1 MKTMASKSRDL
12 TSGPIW
18 KSLLLFALPLLAG
31 SLVQQLYNTVDLVF
45 AGNYI
50 GKSASAA
57 VGASSLLITCLI
69 GVFGGIGTGSGI
81 VIAQIYGSKS
91 TERLSRAIHNTAAVI
106 LASGLLMM
114 LLGYALAPIYLR
126 LVRTPPELLDSA
138 TGYLRIYFLSFL
150 SVVAYNFGSG
160 ILRALGDSKNPL
172 YAQLA
177 GGLLNVAMDYLFI
190 RVRND
195 GVNGVAWATLI
206 SQTASAV
213 IILFCLVRLDSAY
226 ALRPGKI
233 AFDREILKQTVSVGL
248 PAGVQSLVI
257 TLSNVMVQYHINSFG
272 EDAIAAF
279 TAYFKV
285 ELVIYLPIVAL
296 GQSIMTFA
304 GQNAGAGNWGR
315 VRKGT
320 IQCAAISMLLAAITS
335 VVCISFG
342 TQLFRIFSRDA
353 AVIRLGQ
360 QIIGVTFPFYFIYP
374 VFQIFG
380 DSMRGVGKSR
390 IPMLL
395 VLLNICLVRTALL
408 FIIVPRVP
416 AITSVAA
423 VYPVTWAL
431 TAICMTVY
439 YGRFHRLRGRTEPE
453 CLCGKAMPDENI

>member
-50 GKSASAA
+50 GKFASAA

-91 TERLSRAIHNTAAVI
+91 TERLSRAIHNTAEVI
-106 LASGLLMM
+106 LAGGLLML
-114 LLGYALAPIYLR
+114 LLGYALAPNYLR
-126 LVRTPPELLDSA
+126 LMRTPTELLDSA

-160 ILRALGDSKNPL
+160 ILRALGDSKSPL

-177 GGLLNVAMDYLFI
+177 GGLLNVAMDYLLI
-190 RVRND
+190 RVLND
-195 GVNGVAWATLI
+195 GVAWATLI
-206 SQTASAV
+206 SQTASAA

-304 GQNAGAGNWGR
+304 GQNAGAGNWER

-320 IQCAAISMLLAAITS
+320 MQCAAISMLLAAITS
-335 VVCISFG
+335 VACIPFG

-374 VFQIFG
+374 VFQILG

-431 TAICMTVY
+431 TAICMAVY
-439 YGRFHRLRGRTEPE
+439 YRRFHRMRGQTEPE
-453 CLCGKAMPDENI
+453 CLRGKAMAKENI

>member
-1 MKTMASKSRDL
+1 MRKSRDL

-45 AGNYI
+45 AGNDI

-57 VGASSLLITCLI
+57 VGASSLLITCLVGI
-69 GVFGGIGTGSGI
+69 FGGIGTGSGI

-91 TERLSRAIHNTAAVI
+91 TERLSRAVHNTAAVI
-106 LASGLLMM
+106 LSSGLLMM
-114 LLGYALAPIYLR
+114 LLGYLLAPVYLR

-138 TGYLRIYFLSFL
+138 SGYLRIYFLSFL
-150 SVVAYNFGSG
+150 AVVTYNFGSG
-160 ILRALGDSKNPL
+160 VLRALGDAKSPL
-172 YAQLA
+172 YAQLV

-190 RVRND
+190 RVLDD

-206 SQTASAV
+206 SQTVSAAM
-213 IILFCLVRLDSAY
+213 ILVYLMRLDPAY

-233 AFDREILKQTVSVGL
+233 AFDRDILKQTMLVGL
-248 PAGVQSLVI
+248 PAGMQSLVI
-257 TLSNVMVQYHINSFG
+257 TLSNVMVQYHINAFG

-285 ELVIYLPIVAL
+285 ELIIYLPIVAL

-304 GQNAGAGNWGR
+304 GQNAGAGDWQR

-320 IQCAAISMLLAAITS
+320 AQCTVISMLLAAITAGI
-335 VVCISFG
+335 CLLFG
-342 TQLFRIFSRDA
+342 QQLFRIFVREA

-374 VFQIFG
+374 ILQILG

-390 IPMLL
+390 VPMLL
-395 VLLNICLVRTALL
+395 VLLNICLIRTALL
-408 FIIVPRVP
+408 FVIVPRVP
-416 AITSVAA
+416 NITGVAA
-423 VYPVTWAL
+423 TYPITWAL
-431 TAICMTVY
+431 TSVCMIVY
-439 YGRFHRLRGRTEPE
+439 YVRFHHLRGQTAANEHMSI
-453 CLCGKAMPDENI
+453 LK